1 MEKSIIIAGFGGQ
14 GALLAGQ
21 ILAYAA
27 MSVNKQV
34 TWLPSYGPEMRG
46 GTAHCTV
53 VISDEAIG
61 SPLVRNPDY
70 VIAMNAPSANKYLP
84 LVKTGGLLI
93 VNSALLNAPIERAD
107 IRVLALPASQLA
119 HKAGDR
125 HLINTV
131 MLGALIEQTGILPL
145 PVVEQA
151 LTAHLPERHR
161 DLLPVNQRALHE
173 GAIYPLTLTP
183 ATVAPPMRNHPA
195 TSQGVYA

>member
-14 GALLAGQ
+14 GALLAGRL
-21 ILAYAA
+21 LAYAA
-27 MSVNKQV
+27 LSVNKQV

-70 VIAMNAPSANKYLP
+70 VIAMNAPSANKYLS

-93 VNSALLNAPIERAD
+93 VNRDLLTAPVERPD
-107 IRVLALPASQLA
+107 IRILTMPASQLA

-145 PVVEQA
+145 AVVEQA
-151 LTAHLPERHR
+151 LIAHLPERHR
-161 DLLPVNQRALHE
+161 DLLNVNQRALHE
-173 GAIYPLTLTP
+173 GAIYPLTLAP
-183 ATVAPPMRNHPA
+183 AMVTATAPEKQA
-195 TSQGVYA
+195 TSRGAYA